1 MKTMRSVGACA
12 FLAFGIMAGCVGSPE
27 GTDESSSVA
36 TTAEALTSSTYSGRA
51 SVLSAHVLKIT
62 TNIVDTGPLPSTG
75 GSSDVSLLT
84 ANVAGLLGADVLDA
98 YVAGGNEHTIAQTT
112 AANASLGV
120 SLVNVAVTAGAVA
133 SHAVASCKVN
143 TPSVSGGSVITALNI
158 NGASIAVTGVPNQ
171 TINLLLAK
179 IIINERTTK
188 VSGNS
193 ASIHTAAIHIIAAGL
208 VDVSLGVADAGITCA
223 APPTEPPPPPK
234 VCTEDACGGLLC
246 PPCSDGHGCKM
257 NADCGSGVCQNHTCV
272 TPPPPAA
279 SCTDN
284 IKNGAETD
292 VDCGGPVCSPCDDG
306 QTCVGQSDCKSDECE
321 SGICTTV
328 PACTPQDYIT
338 GQGYITSTP
347 SPSTKY
353 GYFSF
358 FAQAPNG
365 MPSGNATYDDDGS
378 SEHVKSISVT
388 SYTPTGPK
396 SRQFQGQA
404 TVRNK
409 PGTFTYVIDA
419 QDNGASGDLFAI
431 SVSDGY
437 HASGVAASGTIEL
450 FLDACR

>member
-1 MKTMRSVGACA
+1 MKTMRSAGACA
-12 FLAFGIMAGCVGSPE
+12 FLAFGIMSGCVGSPE

-36 TTAEALTSSTYSGRA
+36 TTAQALSSTSYSGRA
-51 SVLSAHVLKIT
+51 SVLRAQLLKIT
-62 TNIVDTGPLPSTG
+62 TNVVDTGPLPSAG
-75 GSSDVSLLT
+75 GSSDVTLLT
-84 ANVAGLLGADVLDA
+84 ANVAGLLNADVLDS
-98 YVAGGNEHTIAQTT
+98 YVAGGNEHTVAQTT
-112 AANASLGV
+112 AANVNLGV

-133 SHAVASCKVN
+133 SHAMAACKVN
-143 TPSVSGGSVITALNI
+143 TPSVSGGSVITALSI
-158 NGASIAVTGVPNQ
+158 NGLPIVVTGAPNQ

-179 IIINERTTK
+179 VIINERTTK
-188 VSGNS
+188 ISGNS
-193 ASIHTAAIHIIAAGL
+193 ASIHTAAVHIVAAGL

-234 VCTEDACGGLLC
+234 VCSEDACGGFLC
-246 PPCSDGHGCKM
+246 PPCSDGHGCKT
-257 NADCGSGVCQNHTCV
+257 NADCQSGVCQNNTCV
-272 TPPPPAA
+272 TPPVGPT
-279 SCTDN
+279 CTDH

-306 QTCVGQSDCKSDECE
+306 QTCVGSSDCKSDDCE
-321 SGICTTV
+321 GGTCTTV
-328 PACTPQDYIT
+328 PACTPQDYVT

-347 SPSTKY
+347 APSTKY

-409 PGTFTYVIDA
+409 PGTFNYTIDV

-437 HASGVAASGTIEL
+437 HANGVAASGTIEL
-450 FLDACR
+450 FVDVCR